1 MIRGGWHQ
9 VRPFAPTCRMPPHP
23 TVAHATRNPVNVSG
37 LWSAEPRPGGH
48 APPPRQHEGG
58 LLPLRCHLRRHRL
71 PSHPGCVPLVLLL
84 RNCGGA
90 SRSLASWNGAGSH
103 KHNLLNPDGSSTL
116 ADPSLDPEAPTPED
130 AVSVQVQKGD
140 AIFFDRRVRDF

>member
-1 MIRGGWHQ
+1 MCQ
-9 VRPFAPTCRMPPHP
+9 D
-23 TVAHATRNPVNVSG
+23 SG
-37 LWSAEPRPGGH
+37 RLNQDLEGTPRPRVSMKVGYFLSDATSDGTGF
-48 APPPRQHEGG
+48 QVI
-58 LLPLRCHLRRHRL
+58 
-71 PSHPGCVPLVLLL
+71 PGACPWCSV
-84 RNCGGA
+84 CATADGA

>member
-1 MIRGGWHQ
+1 M
-9 VRPFAPTCRMPPHP
+9 
-23 TVAHATRNPVNVSG
+23 NVGQDSG
-37 LWSAEPRPGGH
+37 RLNQDLEGTPRPRVSMKVGYFLSDATSDGTGFQVIPGACPWCSFCATAGGRQDLW
-48 APPPRQHEGG
+48 PR
-58 LLPLRCHLRRHRL
+58 
-71 PSHPGCVPLVLLL
+71 
-84 RNCGGA
+84 
-90 SRSLASWNGAGSH
+90 GAGSH